1 MYAILRAGGKQL
13 KVAPGDVV
21 RIEKPSEKVSRGD
34 TLTLTSVILAGG
46 EEGRDPRAGDG
57 VSVRATVIG
66 PVRTKKVLVFKKKR
80 RKQYRRTKGHRQT
93 MLQVRIE
100 GIDGIETE
108 AAAAPPSSE
117 ENQSGT

>member
-21 RIEKPSEKVSRGD
+21 RIEKPSEKVSKGE
-34 TLTLTSVILAGG
+34 TLTLSDVLLVGG
-46 EEGRDPRAGDG
+46 EEGKEPRAGNG
-57 VSVRATVIG
+57 ISIKATVLG

-80 RKQYRRTKGHRQT
+80 RKQFRRTRGHRQT

-100 GIDGIETE
+100 EIAEG
-108 AAAAPPSSE
+108 
-117 ENQSGT
+117 